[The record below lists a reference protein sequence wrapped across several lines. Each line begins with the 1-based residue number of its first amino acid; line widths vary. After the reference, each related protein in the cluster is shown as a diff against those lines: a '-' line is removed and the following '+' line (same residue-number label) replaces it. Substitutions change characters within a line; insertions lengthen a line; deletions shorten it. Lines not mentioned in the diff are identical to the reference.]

1 MGCAN
6 NDWMVRVD
14 GLETLLFDLNE
25 GPPTNSRFSL
35 FTCFPFMNIDSDDKF
50 AHGSIVMCRVLATV
64 PKKPIVDISC
74 RESRIEGDLEDDE
87 PPQVGDTM
95 QAYVKSTTKKGCFLR
110 LSRQIDGRVLLKELS
125 DGFVPDPV
133 ASFPQGRLVVGKV
146 KSIQEIESSKR
157 KTCCKF
163 KVEFDMRESTLLDA
177 QAKIKFQAIQVGSK
191 YKGTVTRIE
200 DYGVFVQLQNSEISG
215 LTHKSEC
222 SDKYIKK
229 LQDLYDPGDMVK
241 VLVLK
246 KDEEKKQI
254 GFSMKASHFADDESS
269 DDSSIAENVSDSEED
284 DDEEQGGGLEKDV
297 AVDSDDELDSGD
309 ENFVSKLAAKHAK
322 TELDDSDEEMD
333 DAESKES
340 EEESDNDSDN
350 DDDDDDDIGDQ
361 DNLADTGMDTNVGFD
376 WDVTGQQSTDKS
388 GANSDGD
395 DDNSCSDDSENS
407 EDGVQKSSHKSRKK
421 QAQKR
426 REEQEIARRETALA
440 DGTADENP
448 ETASDFERLLASSP
462 NSSELWIRYMAFH
475 LTLADISSARQVA
488 ERALQRIEFRLER
501 EKLNVW
507 CALLTLELKYGNEK
521 SLKHAMDRAC
531 AQVNPKHVHLRV
543 CEIMEKEANMAP
555 GPVVQ
560 ERTDDMYNRMCK
572 KFKSKKKVWLAHAE
586 YLLKRKRH
594 DEALALSKRA
604 LLSLA
609 AYKHVEMMS
618 KFAQLVFEYGSA
630 EQARTLFDGLLTKC
644 PKRLDLLF
652 VYADK
657 EIKHGDVEMARSLFA
672 SVTAAATSTTKEKG
686 TSASSSSSARK
697 MKLSDKQMKNLFK
710 RWYGFEEKHGTD
722 ESRDQVKD
730 AARAYVEG
738 S

>member
-1 MGCAN
+1 MKGHPQTHDFLSCFL
-6 NDWMVRVD
+6 VS
-14 GLETLLFDLNE
+14 FLNV
-25 GPPTNSRFSL
+25 
-35 FTCFPFMNIDSDDKF
+35 DSDGKF
-50 AHGSIVMCRVLATV
+50 AHGSIVTCRVLATV

-74 RESRIEGDLEDDE
+74 RESRIEGDLDDDE

-146 KSIQEIESSKR
+146 KSIHEIEASKR

-163 KVEFDMRESTLLDA
+163 KVELDMRESTLLDA
-177 QAKIKFQAIQVGSK
+177 QAKIKFQEILVGSK
-191 YKGTVTRIE
+191 HKGTVTRIE

-215 LTHKSEC
+215 LAHKSEC

-254 GFSMKASHFADDESS
+254 GFSMKASHFAHDESS
-269 DDSSIAENVSDSEED
+269 DDSSIDENVSDSDEDED
-284 DDEEQGGGLEKDV
+284 DEGSGGPEKDD
-297 AVDSDDELDSGD
+297 AIDSDEELDSED
-309 ENFVSKLAAKHAK
+309 EHFVSKLAAKQAK
-322 TELDDSDEEMD
+322 KEHDDSDEEME
-333 DAESKES
+333 ESKES
-340 EEESDNDSDN
+340 EEESDDESNDGDDN
-350 DDDDDDDIGDQ
+350 DEDVGDQ
-361 DNLADTGMDTNVGFD
+361 DKLADKGMDTNVGFD
-376 WDVTGQQSTDKS
+376 WDVAGQQSTEKS

-395 DDNSCSDDSENS
+395 YDDSSSDESENS
-407 EDGVQKSSHKSRKK
+407 EDGMQKSSHKSRKK
-421 QAQKR
+421 QAQRR

-521 SLKHAMDRAC
+521 SLKQAMERAC
-531 AQVNPKHVHLRV
+531 AQVNPKHMHLRV
-543 CEIMEKEANMAP
+543 CEIMEKEANTAP
-555 GPVVQ
+555 GPGVQ
-560 ERTDDMYNRMCK
+560 ERTDDMYNKMCK

-657 EIKHGDVEMARSLFA
+657 EIKHGDVGIARSLFA
-672 SVTAAATSTTKEKG
+672 SVTAAATSTAKDKG
-686 TSASSSSSARK
+686 ASSSSSSSARK
-697 MKLSDKQMKNLFK
+697 MKLTDKQMKSLFK
-710 RWYGFEEKHGTD
+710 RWYDFEEKHGTD